1 MPAPGER
8 PALLSGRYPLSHE
21 PEDLQRCVL
30 EHARELDRSMAHH
43 RAHSYRLPAPEP
55 TKDTPGERLDAIGIE
70 LARLRTTVTVGTAAL
85 AVLLSVVQVVI
96 ALVTK

>member
-1 MPAPGER
+1 M
-8 PALLSGRYPLSHE
+8 
-21 PEDLQRCVL
+21 L

-43 RAHSYRLPAPEP
+43 RAHSYRLGELEQ
-55 TKDTPGERLDAIGIE
+55 TKATHDERLDAIGIE